1 MLTINNLTKSY
12 NNFNAVDNISFRL
25 ESGDFTAF
33 LGPNGA
39 GKTTTI
45 KMIAGLLAP
54 SSGSIKLIN
63 FDSVIN
69 HIQLKQNL
77 GYIPDQPFLY
87 DKLTGLEFLKLT
99 GGLFGLRREELKKK
113 IDETLELLS
122 LGDWINR
129 KTETYSQGMRQRVS
143 IASSLL
149 HNPDLILVDEPMVGL
164 DPQSANI
171 VKKAFQQKAVEGKTI
186 LISTHSLH
194 IAEEICTRVI
204 ILNKGKI
211 IFDDKI
217 EAFKTFH
224 AREYKNLEAFFLE
237 LTKDDF

>member
-12 NNFNAVDNISFRL
+12 NNFNAVDNISFKL

-45 KMIAGLLAP
+45 KMIAGLLSP
-54 SSGSIKLIN
+54 TLGTIKLKN
-63 FDSVIN
+63 FDSVTN
-69 HIQLKQNL
+69 HIQLKQSL

-99 GGLFGLRREELKKK
+99 GGLFGLRREELKQK

-129 KTETYSQGMRQRVS
+129 RTETYSQGMRQRVS

-171 VKKAFQQKAVEGKTI
+171 VKRAFQQKAAEGKTI

-217 EAFKTFH
+217 EAFKTFQEK
-224 AREYKNLEAFFLE
+224 EYKNLETFFLE